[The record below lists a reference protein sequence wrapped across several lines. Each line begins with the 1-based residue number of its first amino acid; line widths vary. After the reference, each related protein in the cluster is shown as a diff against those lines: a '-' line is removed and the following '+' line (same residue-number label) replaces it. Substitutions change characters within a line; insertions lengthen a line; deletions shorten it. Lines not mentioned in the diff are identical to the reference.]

1 MQFQGQRGLFG
12 SYVASTLVDRFAACV
27 LGCLVFRKA
36 ISARFAPESCLD
48 GRSFYL
54 RGLGRSVREVRCST
68 PADEAELSAQGRG
81 IANVPAAW
89 VVRQTTSRQLR
100 GVSLCIKMQHN
111 ASRVLHSENVASPVV
126 GAAGS

>member
-1 MQFQGQRGLFG
+1 MCPGLSGLQESDF
-12 SYVASTLVDRFAACV
+12 S
-27 LGCLVFRKA
+27 
-36 ISARFAPESCLD
+36 FAPESCLD

-68 PADEAELSAQGRG
+68 PADEAEPSAQGRG

-100 GVSLCIKMQHN
+100 GGESVHQDATQRI
-111 ASRVLHSENVASPVV
+111 ASVAF
-126 GAAGS
+126 